1 MLDKKLCQKVLTVG
15 CFHKEPTGGISQV
28 LHTYSQWVFKPF
40 KFVATTSKGGR
51 MAKLAVLA
59 NGLVKFVL
67 LLIFDRKIK
76 IVHIHTA
83 SNNSFKRKSIFV
95 KLAKAFGKRV
105 VLHVHS
111 GAFLDY
117 FSHNQDFVKSVF
129 AKCDSVV
136 ALSDYWQKGLKERCG
151 ARRVDVI
158 DNVIIP
164 SCSSGMAKRQA
175 DGKVHFLFLG
185 LYKKEK
191 GIFDLL
197 DVIESAH
204 DALAGKC
211 VLHVGCDK
219 SEEIE
224 RRIAGSGIGDVVA
237 YEGWVSGPEKEKLLN
252 ECDVYAL
259 PSYFEGVPI
268 SILECMSHGMAILA
282 TNVGGIPSVVAQ
294 EKNGLLC
301 DAGNKLQLHNA
312 IMQFVENKPLAEKM
326 GKVSLD
332 MVTRYYPENVAEELK
347 KLYESLL
354 AK

>member
-1 MLDKKLCQKVLTVG
+1 MLDKELSRKILTVG
-15 CFHKEPTGGISQV
+15 CFCNKPTGGISQV
-28 LHTYSQWVFKPF
+28 LHTYSQVVFEPF
-40 KFVATTSKGGR
+40 KFVATTAKGGK
-51 MAKLAVLA
+51 MAKLAVLVA
-59 NGLVKFVL
+59 GLMKFVL
-67 LLIFDRKIK
+67 MLIFDRKIK

-95 KLAKAFGKRV
+95 SLAKTFGKRV

-117 FSHNQDFVKSVF
+117 FNHNQDFVKSVL
-129 AKCDSVV
+129 AKCDTVV
-136 ALSDYWQKGLKERCG
+136 ALSDYWQKVLTERCG

-158 DNVIIP
+158 DNIIVP
-164 SCSSGMAKRQA
+164 PCRDRVAKRRA
-175 DGKVHFLFLG
+175 DGKIHFLFLG

-197 DVIESAH
+197 DVAAAAH

-219 SEEIE
+219 GDEIE
-224 RRIAGSGIGDVVA
+224 QRIADAGIGDVVA
-237 YEGWVSGPEKEKLLN
+237 YEGWVRGPEKERLLAQ
-252 ECDVYAL
+252 CDVYVL

-282 TNVGGIPSVVAQ
+282 TNVGGIPSVVTQ

-301 DAGNKLQLHNA
+301 DAGNKQQLCDA
-312 IMQFVENKPLAEKM
+312 IMRFVEDAPLVDRM
-326 GKVSLD
+326 GKASLE
-332 MVTRYYPENVAEELK
+332 MVTRYYPENVAAELK
-347 KLYESLL
+347 RLYESLL
-354 AK
+354 V

>member
-15 CFHKEPTGGISQV
+15 CFYKEPTGGISQV

-40 KFVATTSKGGR
+40 KFVTTTSKGGR

-136 ALSDYWQKGLKERCG
+136 ALSDYWQKGLKVRCG

-158 DNVIIP
+158 DNVIMPP
-164 SCSSGMAKRQA
+164 SDDDVTKRRA
-175 DGKVHFLFLG
+175 DEKEHFLFLG

-197 DVIESAH
+197 DVVEAAH

-219 SEEIE
+219 DEEIE
-224 RRIAGSGIGDVVA
+224 RRIAEAGIGDVVT
-237 YEGWVSGPEKEKLLN
+237 YEGWVSGQEKERLLAM
-252 ECDVYAL
+252 CDVYVL

-282 TNVGGIPSVVAQ
+282 TNVGGIPSVVMQ

-301 DAGNKLQLHNA
+301 DAGNKQQLHDT
-312 IMQFVENKPLAEKM
+312 IMQLVGNKTLVERM
-326 GKVSLD
+326 GKASLE

-354 AK
+354 A

>member
-15 CFHKEPTGGISQV
+15 CFYKEPTGGISQV
-28 LHTYSQWVFKPF
+28 LHTYSQWGFKPF

-158 DNVIIP
+158 DNVIMPP
-164 SCSSGMAKRQA
+164 SDDDVTKRRA
-175 DGKVHFLFLG
+175 DEKEHFLFLG

-197 DVIESAH
+197 DVVEAAH

-219 SEEIE
+219 GEEIE
-224 RRIAGSGIGDVVA
+224 RRIAEAGIGDVVT
-237 YEGWVSGPEKEKLLN
+237 YEGWVSGQEKERLLAM
-252 ECDVYAL
+252 CDVYVL

-282 TNVGGIPSVVAQ
+282 TNVGGIPSVVMQ

-301 DAGNKLQLHNA
+301 DAGNKQQLHDA
-312 IMQFVENKPLAEKM
+312 IMQLVGNKTLVERM
-326 GKVSLD
+326 GKASLE

-354 AK
+354 A

>member
-1 MLDKKLCQKVLTVG
+1 MLDKELCQKILTVG
-15 CFHKEPTGGISQV
+15 CFYKEPTGGISQV
-28 LHTYSQWVFKPF
+28 LHTYSQCVFKPF

-51 MAKLAVLA
+51 MVKLAVLA
-59 NGLVKFVL
+59 NGFVKFVL

-95 KLAKAFGKRV
+95 MLAKAFGKRV

-136 ALSDYWQKGLKERCG
+136 ALSDYWQKELRVRCG
-151 ARRVDVI
+151 AWRVDVI
-158 DNVIIP
+158 DNVIVPP
-164 SCSSGMAKRQA
+164 SGDDVVKRHA

-197 DVIESAH
+197 DVVEAAH
-204 DALAGKC
+204 YALAGKC

-219 SEEIE
+219 GEEIE
-224 RRIAGSGIGDVVA
+224 RRIAETGIGDVVT
-237 YEGWVSGPEKEKLLN
+237 YEGWVSGQEKERLLAM
-252 ECDVYAL
+252 CDVYVL
-259 PSYFEGVPI
+259 PSYIEGVPI

-282 TNVGGIPSVVAQ
+282 TNVGGIPSVVMQ

-301 DAGNKLQLHNA
+301 DAGNKQQLHDA
-312 IMQFVENKPLAEKM
+312 IMQFVENKTLVERM
-326 GKVSLD
+326 GKASLE

-354 AK
+354 A

>member
-15 CFHKEPTGGISQV
+15 CFYKEPTGGISQV

-136 ALSDYWQKGLKERCG
+136 ALSDYWQKGLKVRCG

-158 DNVIIP
+158 DNVIMPP
-164 SCSSGMAKRQA
+164 SDDDVTKRRA
-175 DGKVHFLFLG
+175 DEKEHFLFLG

-197 DVIESAH
+197 DVVEAAH

-219 SEEIE
+219 DEEIE
-224 RRIAGSGIGDVVA
+224 RRIAEAGIGDVVT
-237 YEGWVSGPEKEKLLN
+237 YEGWVSGQEKERLLAM
-252 ECDVYAL
+252 CDVYVL

-282 TNVGGIPSVVAQ
+282 TNVGGIPSVVMQ

-301 DAGNKLQLHNA
+301 DAGNKQQLHDT
-312 IMQFVENKPLAEKM
+312 IMQLVGNKTLVERM
-326 GKVSLD
+326 GKASLE

-354 AK
+354 A